1 MTDREHE
8 DLERLAGEL
17 SRAAAGGD
25 EAAREALSHVERY
38 LEQPSEEEGRS
49 LGDRLTETL
58 RHWEA
63 EHPDLAATVQAVVH
77 SLTGSGI

>member
-1 MTDREHE
+1 MNDDKHE
-8 DLERLAGEL
+8 SLERLAGEL

-38 LEQPSEEEGRS
+38 LEQPSEEEERS
-49 LGDRLTETL
+49 LGDRLSGAV

-63 EHPDLAATVQAVVH
+63 DHPDLAATVQTVLH